1 MNPYTYS
8 GKINT
13 CKNFNFKKLPSYDL
27 LLLAF
32 KRVDAARVTAEQA
45 VQTTNATRQPAPWKL
60 KGDSSKIRG
69 AANMETNRPQK

>member
-1 MNPYTYS
+1 MIWLITSGKEPNNQGSITYQAHVNSYTYT

-32 KRVDAARVTAEQA
+32 KRVDG
-45 VQTTNATRQPAPWKL
+45 ATEKQQ
-60 KGDSSKIRG
+60 
-69 AANMETNRPQK
+69 E

>member
-1 MNPYTYS
+1 MNPHTYT

-32 KRVDAARVTAEQA
+32 QRVDG
-45 VQTTNATRQPAPWKL
+45 ATERQQ
-60 KGDSSKIRG
+60 
-69 AANMETNRPQK
+69 E